1 MNKKNQNEKAE
12 EKQSENSLE
21 SLKKIA
27 KQFSQHMNTQYKEKV
42 SYTPDTNEIAKV
54 TVNKWLNMPKAFT
67 EATGLPGLPVGN
79 ITHVYGKPD
88 TGKTTLLM
96 QGIANAQKQGMLPIL
111 ILTEHKFDFT
121 RLYKFMGVDAE
132 AMLVFHADNIE
143 QAYSYMEKIL
153 RDLAIGKIVTE
164 VTDEATG
171 EVREIEIDMSKLDC
185 FIFFD
190 SIGNTLSESELEYEV
205 SDWDKSMGKA
215 AKALKSL
222 TKRVNHLLGKV
233 RQKCGILLL
242 NQSYQSM
249 PSYGPS
255 VETPYGGE
263 GVPYSCA
270 LNLRFRRVGDLK
282 MTLKGQE
289 TIIGRETKI
298 QVMKNHISHLMPI
311 GHVYTVGSGM
321 IEPTKEAL
329 EEYKKKYLK

>member
-1 MNKKNQNEKAE
+1 MSKKPIKE
-12 EKQSENSLE
+12 EEPKTENNLD

-27 KQFSQHMNTQYKEKV
+27 KQFSNHMNAQYKESV
-42 SYTPDTNEIAKV
+42 SYVPDTATIAKV
-54 TVNKWLNMPKAFT
+54 TVSKWLNMPKAFVD
-67 EATGLPGLPVGN
+67 AIGLQGLPIGN

-96 QGIANAQKQGMLPIL
+96 QGIAAAQKQGILPIL

-121 RLYKFMGVDAE
+121 RLYKFMGVDPD

-143 QAYSYMEKIL
+143 QGYSYMEKIL
-153 RDLAIGKIVTE
+153 RDLAIGKIILE
-164 VTDEATG
+164 KEDETTG
-171 EVREIEIDMSKLDC
+171 EIVEEEIDMTKLDC

-190 SIGNTLSESELEYEV
+190 SVGNTLSESELEYEV
-205 SDWDKSMGKA
+205 GDWDKSMGKA

-222 TKRVNHLLGKV
+222 TKRVNHLLSKV

-255 VETPYGGE
+255 VETPYGGD
-263 GVPYSCA
+263 GIPFSCA
-270 LNLRFRRVGDLK
+270 LNLRFRRIGDLK
-282 MTLKGQE
+282 MTIKGQE
-289 TIIGRETKI
+289 TVIGRETKI
-298 QVMKNHISHLMPI
+298 EVKKNHISHLMPI
-311 GHVYTVGSGM
+311 GVVYTVGSGF